1 MMLQLIDK
9 KNKFIIYIFLLL
21 FLSTLNN
28 KTINSLNFLNLNIK
42 NILITG
48 LDEKNNLLI
57 KKKINIKNLNNIFFI
72 EKDYLNNILN
82 KNNLIDSFQIKKIYP
97 NSIEIKIIKAEL
109 LAITHN
115 DNKLIFIGSN
125 EKFIDYTLNN
135 KSLPY
140 IFGDVSPK
148 NFINFK
154 ETVNKSNLKF
164 SDIKEFY
171 FFSSGRWDIKNKDGI
186 LFKLPKNDL
195 IKTLNL
201 INKIKKNVN
210 FKDSDVID
218 LRISNRI
225 ILKNE

>member
-125 EKFIDYTLNN
+125 EKFIDHTLNN

-154 ETVNKSNLKF
+154 ETVDKSNLKF